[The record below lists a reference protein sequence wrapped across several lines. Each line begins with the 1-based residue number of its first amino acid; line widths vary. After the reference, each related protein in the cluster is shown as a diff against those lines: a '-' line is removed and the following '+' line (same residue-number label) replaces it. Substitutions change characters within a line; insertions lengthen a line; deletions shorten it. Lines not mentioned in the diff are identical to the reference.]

1 MIVFDD
7 AIQRYRV
14 KYEFVPKMVR
24 FVVVDQSAEWSILT
38 PEVCSSNP
46 VIGEFGKNICL
57 PSLHWKDKNKEKEVR
72 NGAFFKNVRFARRR
86 TDEIYSA
93 SMSWKL
99 FSKNWS
105 FKDQT
110 TPTTTIE
117 IFFKDVSIFAIN
129 FFEKKNFFSS
139 ASDEIFWWN
148 IQEDTFCLNFDKK
161 QILKITKI
169 CCLTNCPEC

>member
-129 FFEKKNFFSS
+129 FLKKKKLFLFCFRWNFLMKYSRGHFLSKLWQK
-139 ASDEIFWWN
+139 A
-148 IQEDTFCLNFDKK
+148 NFKDYKNM
-161 QILKITKI
+161 LSH
-169 CCLTNCPEC
+169 